1 MSSLEN
7 SLAIL
12 RQASTGQICDAMDS
26 LGLPRGACSHVL
38 PVARTDVVVG
48 IARTV
53 LFGPTTARAPF
64 QEYMD
69 IAGAGDVLVLAN
81 CGSGEVASWGG
92 RRSLTAQA
100 RGIVATV
107 IDGGCRD
114 VDEHQALGYAVYSR
128 ARTATR
134 GRGVLAPYQTN
145 IPVAFDGVVVAP
157 GDVVV
162 GDVTGVVIIRSDD
175 VDAVAQKTARIS
187 EFEKQTAADL
197 RAGRSLA
204 DTRRSAT
211 PPRESD
217 R

>member
-1 MSSLEN
+1 
-7 SLAIL
+7 
-12 RQASTGQICDAMDS
+12 
-26 LGLPRGACSHVL
+26 
-38 PVARTDVVVG
+38 
-48 IARTV
+48 
-53 LFGPTTARAPF
+53 
-64 QEYMD
+64 
-69 IAGAGDVLVLAN
+69 
-81 CGSGEVASWGG
+81 
-92 RRSLTAQA
+92 
-100 RGIVATV
+100 
-107 IDGGCRD
+107 
-114 VDEHQALGYAVYSR
+114 
-128 ARTATR
+128 
-134 GRGVLAPYQTN
+134 
-145 IPVAFDGVVVAP
+145 VAFDGVVVAP